1 MIKAV
6 VTGDIIDSTKL
17 GEEENTQLIQ
27 GLKLIIEDF
36 EKDELLKG
44 EMFRGDSLQCLIY
57 SPSEALKIT
66 LLIKTFVK
74 GIVSINNSK
83 EKNDAE
89 KLVSKSVFDIRL
101 AIGIGQT
108 HSENERVSMSQG
120 EAFNLS
126 GRLLDDMKH
135 KQTIAIRTND
145 SFNNELDTSFKL
157 LDFILSNATQNQCE
171 VIYYKLQG
179 LTEVEISEKIG
190 VNQSAV
196 NQRSNSSGWS
206 AINSLIQRF
215 ESIYA

>member
-1 MIKAV
+1 
-6 VTGDIIDSTKL
+6 
-17 GEEENTQLIQ
+17 
-27 GLKLIIEDF
+27 
-36 EKDELLKG
+36 
-44 EMFRGDSLQCLIY
+44 
-57 SPSEALKIT
+57 
-66 LLIKTFVK
+66 
-74 GIVSINNSK
+74 
-83 EKNDAE
+83 
-89 KLVSKSVFDIRL
+89 
-101 AIGIGQT
+101 
-108 HSENERVSMSQG
+108 
-120 EAFNLS
+120 
-126 GRLLDDMKH
+126 MKH

>member
-6 VTGDIIDSTKL
+6 VTGDIIESTKL
-17 GEEENTQLIQ
+17 SEEENTTLIQ
-27 GLKLIIEDF
+27 GLKLIIDNF
-36 EKDELLKG
+36 EKDQTLKG
-44 EMFRGDSLQCLIY
+44 EIFRGDSLQCLVHK
-57 SPSEALKIT
+57 PSEALKIT

-74 GIVSINNSK
+74 GIVSNTNLK
-83 EKNDAE
+83 EKNDSE
-89 KLVSKSVFDIRL
+89 KLISKPVFDIRL
-101 AIGIGQT
+101 AIGIGEIN
-108 HSENERVSMSQG
+108 SEKERLAISQG

-135 KQTIAIRTND
+135 KQTIAIKTND
-145 SFNNELDTSFKL
+145 SFNNELDTAFKL
-157 LDFILSNATQNQCE
+157 LDFILSNATQNQSE

-215 ESIYA
+215 ESIYE